1 MRDAASEIPTQNP
14 GNLFNPGVAL
24 LAKAADMICLR
35 THSAAGDSFAL
46 LKGDGMS
53 MTCGE
58 ATMRLLADYGVTTVF
73 GASETCAL
81 DGAQGPAERK
91 SAGGPRYSQGAD
103 ARGAVFMASGLARAS
118 GAVGVALVQDGPGVA
133 EAVPA
138 LAQGYA
144 DSLPMLLI
152 SVIPAGAAGLGVA
165 DPARLTAAM
174 TAFSADARD
183 MADIPQLLSRAFS
196 LFSSQRPRPVHIAL
210 PADLLAE
217 LLPEAW
223 QPTRRVD
230 RAEAAA
236 GKLPTAAA
244 MLKEAAR
251 PVIILGGGAVEAAG
265 DLQKVIQRCGAV
277 VISTPAG
284 KGIIPD
290 DHPLHLAGAL
300 GTAQARDYLSGADVV
315 LALGTELATTGA
327 EQKPLTLNGDLIRID
342 LDPGAIHSPCP
353 AALGII
359 GDAAAAMADLAAF
372 LADHD
377 CRRVTA
383 QGTAAVAELRVALR
397 ADLPAPQQG
406 HLALL
411 DMVRDLAPE
420 QTLFAGDPS
429 ALVEAGALGLAVRK
443 PRQWLASPQHPA
455 LGSAV
460 PVAVGAGLGKP
471 KTPIVVLTTLAGLRR
486 AVPDLTLACEL
497 GLPLPVIVSGAGDLS
512 ALAAACGAE
521 DQAPTTRAEFETAFK
536 TALTAEHPVLIA
548 VPEEAGWSK

>member
-1 MRDAASEIPTQNP
+1 
-14 GNLFNPGVAL
+14 
-24 LAKAADMICLR
+24 MICLR

-210 PADLLAE
+210 P
-217 LLPEAW
+217 
-223 QPTRRVD
+223 
-230 RAEAAA
+230 
-236 GKLPTAAA
+236 
-244 MLKEAAR
+244 
-251 PVIILGGGAVEAAG
+251 
-265 DLQKVIQRCGAV
+265 
-277 VISTPAG
+277 
-284 KGIIPD
+284 
-290 DHPLHLAGAL
+290 
-300 GTAQARDYLSGADVV
+300 
-315 LALGTELATTGA
+315 
-327 EQKPLTLNGDLIRID
+327 
-342 LDPGAIHSPCP
+342 
-353 AALGII
+353 
-359 GDAAAAMADLAAF
+359 ADLAAF